1 MVFVLAVA
9 VSFGQTKKQL
19 ELLKDFREI
28 HGVVTDLMDRSWEK
42 GFTEEQR
49 HRLNDIYELRKDKLK
64 REKLGEV
71 DHFLET
77 IHEPHELKDYWDSIK
92 WYLLDNRQY
101 LGKEFE
107 SLIAK
112 KFDEAMKEIEDG
124 GLKCFNL

>member
-1 MVFVLAVA
+1 
-9 VSFGQTKKQL
+9 
-19 ELLKDFREI
+19 
-28 HGVVTDLMDRSWEK
+28 
-42 GFTEEQR
+42 
-49 HRLNDIYELRKDKLK
+49 LNDIYELRKDKLK

-77 IHEPHELKDYWDSIK
+77 IQERHELKDYWDSIK

-112 KFDEAMKEIEDG
+112 KFDEAVDSLQFSANHIIQ
-124 GLKCFNL
+124 